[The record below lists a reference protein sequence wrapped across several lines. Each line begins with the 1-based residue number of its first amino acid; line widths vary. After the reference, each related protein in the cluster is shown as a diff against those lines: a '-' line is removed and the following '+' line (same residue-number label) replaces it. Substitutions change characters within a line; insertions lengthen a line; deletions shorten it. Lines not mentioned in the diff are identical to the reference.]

1 MDTEKILNMQKLQ
14 KTQNTHKKMRGSL
27 RGFQLILSSLTFWAQ
42 GFLPK
47 LALNTALNY
56 ASIQQTPREDTH
68 LSSNDKASWELMIL
82 PHFPQNLE
90 GLIRQLPGRRYYQNP
105 QAISWSPLLAI
116 EELQSLKALPC
127 YHHKKLRRKT
137 CNKLVT
143 KSVIKKKNN
152 KTKPH

>member
-14 KTQNTHKKMRGSL
+14 KTQNTHKKMSGSL
-27 RGFQLILSSLTFWAQ
+27 RGFQLILSSLTFRAQ
-42 GFLPK
+42 GFCPK
-47 LALNTALNY
+47 LAFNAALNY

-116 EELQSLKALPC
+116 EELQSLNAITMLSSQKAQTKNVQQIGN
-127 YHHKKLRRKT
+127 KK
-137 CNKLVT
+137 C
-143 KSVIKKKNN
+143 
-152 KTKPH
+152 H